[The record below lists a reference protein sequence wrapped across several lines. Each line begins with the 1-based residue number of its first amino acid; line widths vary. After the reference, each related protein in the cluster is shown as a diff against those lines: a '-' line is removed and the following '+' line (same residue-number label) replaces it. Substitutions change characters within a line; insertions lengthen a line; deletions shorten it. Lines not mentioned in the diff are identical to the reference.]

1 MALARFDELGIFGC
15 SKHLLA
21 RLRGYLARKGDSPP
35 GKQSDLE
42 RHVAP
47 DRYQTGLRP
56 WSYTCG

>member
-35 GKQSDLE
+35 RE
-42 RHVAP
+42 
-47 DRYQTGLRP
+47 TE
-56 WSYTCG
+56 